1 MKKLSYAVLSLFPSL
16 VLAQTGTTI
25 PSAGSPQLTGIQTL
39 IESIRRIV
47 GIALPVVV
55 GLALLGFFWGL
66 MKFIFSAGNEEA
78 KDEGK
83 RIMIYGI
90 IALFVMVAVWGL
102 VGFIA
107 GALGVGTGGTA
118 NVPGFPQTTN

>member
-1 MKKLSYAVLSLFPSL
+1 MKKLIVSAFLLSPMLALAQNSTPSL
-16 VLAQTGTTI
+16 SNL
-25 PSAGSPQLTGIQTL
+25 QTL
-39 IESIRRIV
+39 LGSIKNIV
-47 GIALPVVV
+47 NLALPIVI

-66 MKFIFSAGNEEA
+66 MQFVFSAGNEEK

-83 RIMIYGI
+83 RHMIYGI

-107 GALGVGTGGTA
+107 GALGLQTGGTSA
-118 NVPGFPQTTN
+118 GGVPTVTGL

>member
-1 MKKLSYAVLSLFPSL
+1 MKKILLGAVMLAPFAASAQELSNLATLLNSIKNLVSL
-16 VLAQTGTTI
+16 
-25 PSAGSPQLTGIQTL
+25 
-39 IESIRRIV
+39 
-47 GIALPVVV
+47 ALPIVV

-66 MKFIFSAGNEEA
+66 MKFIFNAGDEGA

-83 RIMIYGI
+83 RIMIYGV

-107 GALGVGTGGTA
+107 SSLNIETGGEADIPT
-118 NVPGFPQTTN
+118 VPGL

>member
-1 MKKLSYAVLSLFPSL
+1 MKKLLYGALALGPMVAS
-16 VLAQTGTTI
+16 AQTL
-25 PSAGSPQLTGIQTL
+25 SNVQTL
-39 IESIRRIV
+39 LNSIKNLV
-47 GIALPVVV
+47 SLALPIVV

-66 MKFIFSAGNEEA
+66 MKFIFAAGDEGK

-83 RIMIYGI
+83 RVMIYGV

-107 GALGVGTGGTA
+107 SSLDIETGGEAT
-118 NVPGFPQTTN
+118 VPTVDNL